1 METAETS
8 KMNNKMDNKMDMS
21 QIKIDMSQTVLDM
34 SQIVSNRFMNYIPD
48 LP

>member
-21 QIKIDMSQTVLDM
+21 QTEMDM
-34 SQIVSNRFMNYIPD
+34 SQIVIIYVKYLLLFC
-48 LP
+48 LV